1 MIISLA
7 NLIVDHD
14 PMAVAWRTHDT
25 MRYVQ
30 AEWNKS
36 HAEPID
42 NAELHKFLCD
52 EHYGELTEEQK
63 EFVCLH
69 RDKMRNAYSAMVCRL
84 LLCDEMLRRNMVTDF
99 QTYRNVFCP
108 EGGGASWMFHRA
120 G

>member
-14 PMAVAWRTHDT
+14 AATVAQRTQDT

-42 NAELHKFLCD
+42 TAGLHKFLCD
-52 EHYGELTEEQK
+52 ERYGDLTEEQK
-63 EFVCLH
+63 EFVRLH
-69 RDKMRNAYSAMVCRL
+69 RDKMRSAYAGMVCQL
-84 LLCDEMLRRNMVTDF
+84 LLCEEMMRRDMVADF
-99 QTYRNVFCP
+99 QAYRSVFCP
-108 EGGGASWMFHRA
+108 EGGDVPWMPHRA